1 MGAGVGGGIEQ
12 KRKKPMDMGN
22 CGGCWGEVEED
33 GGGING
39 DGQTIQCA
47 DNVLL
52 NCAPETCII
61 LLTSVTPI
69 NSVKRKRKKLLDEK
83 LFLLSGAPQCQVLEG
98 RREAIS

>member
-1 MGAGVGGGIEQ
+1 MGMERDFVLGYG
-12 KRKKPMDMGN
+12 P
-22 CGGCWGEVEED
+22 
-33 GGGING
+33 
-39 DGQTIQCA
+39 TIQCA

-61 LLTSVTPI
+61 LLTRVTPI